1 MASEIAFQNRSE
13 RNLTFIEMLLDF
25 VNQFVSGTLILSF
38 SSKILRSFQQEKNI
52 FPNLVILS
60 KYILLKFNFMNKK
73 SSKRS

>member
-52 FPNLVILS
+52 FPNLVIPS

-73 SSKRS
+73 